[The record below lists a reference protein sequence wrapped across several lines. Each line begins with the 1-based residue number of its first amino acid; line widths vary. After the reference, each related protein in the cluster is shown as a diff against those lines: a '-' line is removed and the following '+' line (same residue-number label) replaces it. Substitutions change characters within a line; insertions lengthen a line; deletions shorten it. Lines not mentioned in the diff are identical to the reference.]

1 MYIIFSKFI
10 KNKYI
15 DNKIL
20 IKVILNICLNL
31 IIIFYIFSSTQIK
44 KTLEISTITLEYSI
58 SILDQN

>member
-1 MYIIFSKFI
+1 MYIIFSEFM

-20 IKVILNICLNL
+20 IKVILNMFKFNNYFLYFFKYSN
-31 IIIFYIFSSTQIK
+31 K